1 MGWVSMCISTGVL
14 AFLFSFQA
22 QAAEDYSKAA
32 LSRIN
37 ALRADARAPA
47 LSVSDALARAAAA
60 HADDMARR
68 GFFDHKSSNGAKMS
82 DRVRKQRYRYCFAAE
97 NIAMGQGSVDEVL
110 RAWMKSRPHRK
121 NLLSRKADE
130 FGLAWSEGNR
140 WVMVLG
146 KDGC

>member
-1 MGWVSMCISTGVL
+1 
-14 AFLFSFQA
+14 
-22 QAAEDYSKAA
+22 
-32 LSRIN
+32 
-37 ALRADARAPA
+37 
-47 LSVSDALARAAAA
+47 
-60 HADDMARR
+60 
-68 GFFDHKSSNGAKMS
+68 MS
-82 DRVRKQRYRYCFAAE
+82 DRVRKQRYRYCFVAE
-97 NIAMGQGSVDEVL
+97 NIAMGQGSIDEVL